1 MFCIPAC
8 LAGDGCETRLDHR
21 TKKALPH
28 VMYYCM
34 ASFQALGAVCIQ
46 NPLGDPR
53 PPSDPEAPN
62 PSEDCLQL
70 NIWRPVC
77 MPCCATCVCV
87 CVPLTLSL
95 RVRVT
100 LTLHTRPQPHPRVH
114 PHPHPHPH
122 PHLHLALTHTL
133 MLQADQGQERVR
145 DGLRLWGRAVRR
157 VRG

>member
-87 CVPLTLSL
+87 CVRVCPSHSL
-95 RVRVT
+95 FACT
-100 LTLHTRPQPHPRVH
+100 SNSNAPHSPSTSPSRPPSSSPSPAPSPTPR
-114 PHPHPHPH
+114 PHPHPD
-122 PHLHLALTHTL
+122 A
-133 MLQADQGQERVR
+133 A
-145 DGLRLWGRAVRR
+145 GRPRPR
-157 VRG
+157 TRP